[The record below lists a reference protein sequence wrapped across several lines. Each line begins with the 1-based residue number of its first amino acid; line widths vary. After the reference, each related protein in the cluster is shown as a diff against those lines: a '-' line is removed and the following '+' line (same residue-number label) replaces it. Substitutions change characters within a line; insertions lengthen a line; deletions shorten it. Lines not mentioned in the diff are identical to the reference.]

1 MKLYAHLLQ
10 GFDKEFAESLDRKTV
25 DNIILT
31 YGDELPSPANYHIL
45 IAGRPERKHL
55 IASLNLKT
63 LIIPWAGLPEQTR
76 TLLLEYPNIAVH
88 NIHHNAAPAAEMAI
102 TLMFAA
108 CKDVVPIDRA
118 LRNNDWRPRYRSDRA
133 SLLEGKTALIL
144 GYGAIGKRIAAI
156 CHILGMKVNAIRRRE
171 TDLNDRYVNLYSISD
186 LHRLLKV
193 ANVVFVSL
201 PLTPETQGIIGSKEL
216 DILPRGTAL
225 VNVARGPIIKEKA
238 LYDALLAN
246 RIKAGIDVWY
256 EYPKKE
262 NRNNTNPSKFPFH
275 KLDNVVMTP
284 HLAGHADD
292 TEKLR
297 LSALAELL
305 NLAAANKI
313 LPNRVNLSLGY

>member
-1 MKLYAHLLQ
+1 MKLNVHLLQ
-10 GFDKEFAESLDRKTV
+10 EFDKKFVKSLDRKTH
-25 DNIILT
+25 DNIVLT
-31 YGDELPSPANYHIL
+31 YGKELPSPSEYQIL

-55 IASLNLKT
+55 IASPNLKT

-76 TLLLEYPNIAVH
+76 TLLLEYPDITVH

-102 TLMFAA
+102 TLMLAA
-108 CKDVVPIDRA
+108 CKDLVPIDRA

-133 SLLEGKTALIL
+133 LLLEGKTALIL

-156 CHILGMKVNAIRRRE
+156 CHSLGMKVNAIRRMD
-171 TDLNDRYVNLYSISD
+171 TGLNDRYVNLYSISD

-225 VNVARGPIIKEKA
+225 VNVARGPIIKEKS
-238 LYDALLAN
+238 LYDALRAN
-246 RIKAGIDVWY
+246 HIKAGLDVWY

-262 NRNNTNPSKFPFH
+262 NRSNTHPSKYPFH
-275 KLDNVVMTP
+275 KLDNVVMTT

-305 NLAAANKI
+305 NLAAEDKI
-313 LPNRVNLSLGY
+313 LPSRVNLSLGY